1 MSNNDKLRYDFLI
14 RVSLNPQHPFTMSRI
29 EGNKSRKSIGHYR
42 IGYNRSNGEYSMTF
56 ESKTGIRQEIRAD
69 NLIQFVKIARSTLG
83 LKKPIPSTK
92 YSYIFV
98 QQPPPESNY
107 MTPTEKKACLIDEW
121 MMWFSNIF
129 SNK

>member
-1 MSNNDKLRYDFLI
+1 
-14 RVSLNPQHPFTMSRI
+14 
-29 EGNKSRKSIGHYR
+29 
-42 IGYNRSNGEYSMTF
+42 MTF

-98 QQPPPESNY
+98 QQVAETKY
-107 MTPTEKKACLIDEW
+107 MTPTEKKGL
-121 MMWFSNIF
+121 FN
-129 SNK
+129 